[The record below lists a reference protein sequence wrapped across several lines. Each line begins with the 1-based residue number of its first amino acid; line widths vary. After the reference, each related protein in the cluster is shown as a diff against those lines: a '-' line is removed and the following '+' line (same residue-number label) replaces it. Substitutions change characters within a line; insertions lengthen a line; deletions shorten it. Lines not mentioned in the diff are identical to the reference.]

1 MRAPVS
7 VLRLSRSRRPRG
19 RWPLIAVAI
28 AGAVLVSVL
37 VAVALT
43 RSADAPTAGQVT
55 VDAATLDTL
64 EQYAGPGGNVIV
76 VTGQPAATAVDPIRT
91 VVSLIVPLA
100 LLAVLAFFVLRTHR
114 ASSTSRDS
122 SSGFR
127 TILPPTA
134 DDSNA
139 SASGDSADAR
149 PVLLTDVA
157 GCDEAKLELIEVI
170 EFLRAPER
178 FRLLGAHIPRGV
190 MLFGPPGTGKTMLAR
205 AVAAEAGVPFHYA
218 SGSEFVEKFVGVGAR
233 RVRELFAGARKLGRG
248 VIFIDEFDAIG
259 RSRGGPN
266 SHEEREQTLNQLLIE
281 LDGFT
286 TSDEIVVIAATN
298 RVDILD
304 QAVLRPGR
312 FNRKIHVG
320 LPDVAGRRA
329 ILAVHAVR
337 KPLATEVDL
346 DALARRT
353 YGFSGAQ
360 LSDLLNEAAIIAAR
374 GGAMTIRPADIH
386 AGWLKVAV
394 GTSRRRSMDERERSI
409 IAAHE
414 IGHAICGRAHGDKR
428 KVEEIS
434 LFAHGDALGVTVSS
448 QEDNDLP
455 SESDLRARLVALMG
469 GRAAEELLFH
479 EVTGGAGDDF
489 DKANR
494 LATIMVTKWGMG
506 RDPEAADGGTS
517 GRGDLG
523 FLVASSSGSMPSGVQ
538 AASTRAIRAILDEA
552 YESAYRTLVEHVDT
566 LRRLAAYLVEH
577 ERLDGETFNDLFEGR
592 IDVPRA
598 TEEWRPTTSRPRA
611 WDEVAVLADRRFP
624 RVEPA
629 PVAIAASQAE
639 PVAAEST
646 PAVATT
652 AAVVETPAAIA
663 PRRRPTLRRR
673 LRHLAAGYLEQAEE
687 WLRAAEAETDRR

>member
-1 MRAPVS
+1 
-7 VLRLSRSRRPRG
+7 
-19 RWPLIAVAI
+19 
-28 AGAVLVSVL
+28 
-37 VAVALT
+37 
-43 RSADAPTAGQVT
+43 
-55 VDAATLDTL
+55 
-64 EQYAGPGGNVIV
+64 
-76 VTGQPAATAVDPIRT
+76 
-91 VVSLIVPLA
+91 
-100 LLAVLAFFVLRTHR
+100 
-114 ASSTSRDS
+114 
-122 SSGFR
+122 
-127 TILPPTA
+127 
-134 DDSNA
+134 
-139 SASGDSADAR
+139 
-149 PVLLTDVA
+149 
-157 GCDEAKLELIEVI
+157 
-170 EFLRAPER
+170 
-178 FRLLGAHIPRGV
+178 
-190 MLFGPPGTGKTMLAR
+190 
-205 AVAAEAGVPFHYA
+205 
-218 SGSEFVEKFVGVGAR
+218 
-233 RVRELFAGARKLGRG
+233 
-248 VIFIDEFDAIG
+248 
-259 RSRGGPN
+259 
-266 SHEEREQTLNQLLIE
+266 
-281 LDGFT
+281 
-286 TSDEIVVIAATN
+286 
-298 RVDILD
+298 
-304 QAVLRPGR
+304 
-312 FNRKIHVG
+312 
-320 LPDVAGRRA
+320 
-329 ILAVHAVR
+329 
-337 KPLATEVDL
+337 
-346 DALARRT
+346 
-353 YGFSGAQ
+353 
-360 LSDLLNEAAIIAAR
+360 
-374 GGAMTIRPADIH
+374 
-386 AGWLKVAV
+386 
-394 GTSRRRSMDERERSI
+394 MDERERSI

-414 IGHAICGRAHGDKR
+414 IGHAICGRVHGDKR
-428 KVEEIS
+428 TVEEIS

-639 PVAAEST
+639 PVAAEPT
-646 PAVATT
+646 PAVAP
-652 AAVVETPAAIA
+652 AAAMAETPAAAAVA

-673 LRHLAAGYLEQAEE
+673 LRHLAAGYLEQAET
-687 WLRAAEAETDRR
+687 WLRSPEAETDRR

>member
-1 MRAPVS
+1 MRAPAS
-7 VLRLSRSRRPRG
+7 VLRLSRTRRPRG
-19 RWPLIAVAI
+19 RWPI
-28 AGAVLVSVL
+28 

-43 RSADAPTAGQVT
+43 RSADTPAAAGQVT
-55 VDAATLDTL
+55 LDNATLDTL
-64 EQYAGPGGNVIV
+64 KQYAGPGGNVIV
-76 VTGQPAATAVDPIRT
+76 VTGQPVATAVDPIRT

-100 LLAVLAFFVLRTHR
+100 LLAVLAFFVLRMHR
-114 ASSTSRDS
+114 AGSTNRDT

-127 TILPPTA
+127 TILPPAA
-134 DDSNA
+134 DDPTA
-139 SASGDSADAR
+139 SASVDPGDAR
-149 PVLLTDVA
+149 PVHLDDVA
-157 GCDEAKLELIEVI
+157 GCDEAKLELTEVI

-190 MLFGPPGTGKTMLAR
+190 MLHGPPGTGKTMLAR
-205 AVAAEAGVPFHYA
+205 AVAAEAGVAFLHV
-218 SGSEFVEKFVGVGAR
+218 SGSEFVEKYVGVGAR
-233 RVRELFAGARKLGRG
+233 RIRDLFAQARALGRA
-248 VIFIDEFDAIG
+248 VIFVDEFDALAKA
-259 RSRGGPN
+259 RGGTN
-266 SHEEREQTLNQLLIE
+266 GHEEREQTLNQLLIE

-329 ILAVHAVR
+329 ILTVHAVR
-337 KPLATEVDL
+337 KPLVTEVDL

-374 GGAMTIRPADIH
+374 KGALTIGPADIH

-394 GTSRRRSMDERERSI
+394 GTSRRRSMDDRERSI

-414 IGHAICGRAHGDKR
+414 IGHAICGRIHGDKR

-455 SESDLRARLVALMG
+455 SETDLRARLVALMG

-494 LATIMVTKWGMG
+494 MATIMVTKWGMG

-523 FLVASSSGSMPSGVQ
+523 FLVASPSGSMPSGVQ

-566 LRRLAAYLVEH
+566 LRRLASYLVEH

-629 PVAIAASQAE
+629 PVAIAASQVE

-646 PAVATT
+646 PSVALS
-652 AAVVETPAAIA
+652 AAIAETPAPVT
-663 PRRRPTLRRR
+663 PRGRPTLRRR
-673 LRHLAAGYLEQAEE
+673 LRHLAAGYLEQAET
-687 WLRAAEAETDRR
+687 WLRAPEAETDRR

>member
-1 MRAPVS
+1 M
-7 VLRLSRSRRPRG
+7 
-19 RWPLIAVAI
+19 AI
-28 AGAVLVSVL
+28 AGAALVAV
-37 VAVALT
+37 VAAVALT
-43 RSADAPTAGQVT
+43 RSADTPAGGQVNI
-55 VDAATLDTL
+55 DAATLETL
-64 EQYAGPGGNVIV
+64 EQYAGPQGNVIV

-100 LLAVLAFFVLRTHR
+100 LLAVLAMFLLRMHR
-114 ASSTSRDS
+114 AGSTGRDA

-127 TILPPTA
+127 TILPPAA
-134 DDSNA
+134 DDPTAAA
-139 SASGDSADAR
+139 SDDPAVAR
-149 PVLLTDVA
+149 PVCLTDVA
-157 GCDEAKLELIEVI
+157 GCDEAKLELTEVI
-170 EFLRAPER
+170 EFLKAPER

-190 MLFGPPGTGKTMLAR
+190 MLHGPPGTGKTMLAR

-286 TSDEIVVIAATN
+286 TTDEIVVIAATN

-329 ILAVHAVR
+329 ILAVHAMR
-337 KPLATEVDL
+337 KPLAPEVDL
-346 DALARRT
+346 DGLARRT

-374 GGAMTIRPADIH
+374 RGGMTIAPADIH

-434 LFAHGDALGVTVSS
+434 LFAHGEALGVTVSS

-577 ERLDGETFNDLFEGR
+577 ERLDGETFSDLFEGR

-624 RVEPA
+624 RVDPA

-639 PVAAEST
+639 PVVAEPT

-652 AAVVETPAAIA
+652 PALAESPATATAAT
-663 PRRRPTLRRR
+663 RRRPTLRRR
-673 LRHLAAGYLEQAEE
+673 LRHLAAGYLEQAED
-687 WLRAAEAETDRR
+687 WLRAPEAETDRR